1 MSTSLLRAIDRVADD
16 AVDLLPRPL
25 PAVSLPN
32 RGEGLPA
39 ASLSNEGEGV
49 LPTMRAAD
57 RADSWVAAL
66 VDYIELTKPKISI
79 LVLVTV
85 AVSMF
90 VGNWGPPAPW
100 LLFHTLLGTALVAA
114 SASALN
120 QRLERRTDALM
131 DRTHARPLPTGRL
144 TERDAL
150 AFGAATIVVGLA
162 YLALAVNWFT
172 AALGAATWILY
183 VIIYTPLKRVTPLNT
198 VVGAVAGALP
208 TLMGWGAVGG
218 PFTLGIGGGL
228 KAATLFLVVYLW
240 QFPHFM
246 AIAWIYRR
254 QYAAAGLKMLTVVD
268 PSGCRAGAQALMAA
282 LALLPVSLVPV
293 VEHAGFVYF
302 AAAVALGIMYL
313 GFSVRFCFRRDESSA
328 RWLLRASLVYLPALL
343 SMFMLVPL
351 V

>member
-1 MSTSLLRAIDRVADD
+1 MPVGAKTDHRVCWNARLADY
-16 AVDLLPRPL
+16 L
-25 PAVSLPN
+25 
-32 RGEGLPA
+32 
-39 ASLSNEGEGV
+39 
-49 LPTMRAAD
+49 
-57 RADSWVAAL
+57 
-66 VDYIELTKPKISI
+66 ELTKPKISI

-90 VGNWGPPAPW
+90 VGNWGPPTPW
-100 LLFHTLLGTALVAA
+100 LLFHTLVGTALVAA

-120 QRLERRTDALM
+120 QRIERRTDALM
-131 DRTHARPLPTGRL
+131 DRTAGRPLPAGRI

-150 AFGAATIVVGLA
+150 AFGCVTIVLGLA
-162 YLALAVNWFT
+162 YLALAANSLT
-172 AALGAATWILY
+172 AFVGALTWVLY
-183 VIIYTPLKRVTPLNT
+183 VVVYTPLKRITPLNT

-208 TLMGWGAVGG
+208 VLMGWSAVGG
-218 PFTLGIGGGL
+218 SFALGIGGGGL
-228 KAATLFLVVYLW
+228 KAATLFLIVYLW

-268 PSGCRAGAQALMAA
+268 PSGCRAGVQAVVAA
-282 LALLPVSLVPV
+282 LALVPVSLVPV
-293 VEHAGFVYF
+293 VQHAGPVYF
-302 AAAVALGIMYL
+302 SAAVALGLAYL
-313 GFSVRFCFRRDESSA
+313 ACSARFCLRRDEPSA